1 MREIEIM
8 RELLERYL
16 MGQYIIPMT
25 WNNCLTSREDLV
37 LLLRGWLQM
46 TSADTIGDP
55 NNGIGVAPLIKL
67 QIGDRKYVLNQDS
80 TRVGVEM
87 FIENEGN
94 GNNWHYSETNRVS
107 NDLNGE
113 HIANLHMYRLN

>member
-1 MREIEIM
+1 MK
-8 RELLERYL
+8 ELLEKYL

-80 TRVGVEM
+80 SRVGVEM
-87 FIENEGN
+87 FIENE